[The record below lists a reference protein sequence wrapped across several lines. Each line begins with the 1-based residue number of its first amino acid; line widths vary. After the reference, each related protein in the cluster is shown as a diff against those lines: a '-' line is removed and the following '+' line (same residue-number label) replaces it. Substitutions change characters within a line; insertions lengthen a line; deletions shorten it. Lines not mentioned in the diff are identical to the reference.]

1 MSTPVAA
8 HPPVV
13 ASGPT
18 TAKWIWLGVAIIVG
32 LVLAFAPTPQ
42 GLTRTGQLVLAITAG
57 TVILW
62 ATEVMNNGVASV
74 LMMALLIAVKVPPP
88 RALSGFADPAF
99 WTLLAVLYYGFAMR
113 KTGLAERLSYY
124 ILTLFPG
131 TYAGILSA
139 FFAIGF
145 VLALGIPSMT
155 VRTAIMAPIAWA
167 MVQTLGLA
175 PRSKGS
181 ALIML
186 TVVEMAVVPG
196 LAFEL
201 GSLNG
206 PVVLKMFADKHL
218 PITWTG
224 YAEVMAVPTLVFCAL
239 ILLLNLWFL
248 KPEAPLKAS
257 TDFARAKLAALGS
270 VKRPEMITAIVVVVS
285 IFLWAT
291 NGKLHSFPTFG
302 VGMVAMAVFA
312 LSGILQDGD
321 VATGVSWTLLL
332 FLGGIFGLGNVIV
345 DTKITDWMAG
355 LMLPHVGS
363 LIATPM
369 LLLIV
374 VLFAMLALRFLDP
387 TAFIA
392 MPLIFLPLE
401 EPLAKAG
408 IPPLILTA
416 PLLLASAPFWLT
428 YMNFW
433 MAMGDSITGK
443 QGFSRI
449 QLFNV
454 ANIYAVSAILSL
466 IVGVFYWRMIGIF

>member
-1 MSTPVAA
+1 MSTSVAAPPVAGA
-8 HPPVV
+8 GL
-13 ASGPT
+13 SSSKT
-18 TAKWIWLGVAIIVG
+18 IWLGVAILLG
-32 LVLAFAPTPQ
+32 LVIAFLPAPQ
-42 GLTRTGQLVLAITAG
+42 GLSRTAQLVLAITAF
-57 TVILW
+57 TVVLW

-74 LMMALLIAVKVPPP
+74 LMMALMIAVKVPPP

-113 KTGLAERLSYY
+113 RTGLAERLSYY

-131 TYAGILSA
+131 TYSGILTA

-167 MVQTLGLA
+167 LVQALGLK
-175 PRSKGS
+175 PRSKGA

-206 PVVLKMFADKHL
+206 PVVIKMFADKHVPL
-218 PITWTG
+218 DWTS
-224 YAEVMAVPTLVFCAL
+224 YAKVMTLPTLVFCGL
-239 ILLLNLWFL
+239 ILLLNQLYL
-248 KPEAPLKAS
+248 KPEEPLRAS
-257 TDFARAKLAALGS
+257 PEFAKSKLAALGS
-270 VKRPEMITAIVVVVS
+270 FKRPELITALVVGVS
-285 IFLWAT
+285 IVLWAT
-291 NGKLHSFPTFG
+291 NGKLHSLPTFA
-302 VGMVAMAVFA
+302 VGMIAMAVFA
-312 LSGILQDGD
+312 VTGILQDADIG
-321 VATGVSWTLLL
+321 TGVSWTLLL
-332 FLGGIFGLGNVIV
+332 FLGGIFGLGNVLV
-345 DTKITDWMAG
+345 DNKITDWMAS
-355 LMLPHVGS
+355 LMLPHVQS
-363 LIATPM
+363 LIGTPM

-392 MPLIFLPLE
+392 MPLIFLPLQ
-401 EPLAKAG
+401 EPLTKAG
-408 IPPLILTA
+408 ISPLILTA
-416 PLLLASAPFWLT
+416 PLLLASAPFWMP

-433 MAMGDSITGK
+433 IAMGDSITGK
-443 QGFSRI
+443 QAFSRV

-454 ANIYAVSAILSL
+454 ANIYAVSAIVALV
-466 IVGVFYWRMIGIF
+466 VGVFYWRMLGLL

>member
-8 HPPVV
+8 NPPVV
-13 ASGPT
+13 APGL
-18 TAKWIWLGVAIIVG
+18 TATKWIWLGVAILIG
-32 LVLAFAPTPQ
+32 LAIAFAPTPQ
-42 GLTRTGQLVLAITAG
+42 GLTRIGQLVLAITAG
-57 TVILW
+57 TVVLW

-131 TYAGILSA
+131 SYAGILAA
-139 FFAIGF
+139 FFVIGF

-175 PRSKGS
+175 PRSKGA

-206 PVVLKMFADKHL
+206 PVVLKMFADKHV

-224 YAEVMAVPTLVFCAL
+224 YAEVMAVPTLIFCAL
-239 ILLLNLWFL
+239 ILLLNQLLL
-248 KPEAPLKAS
+248 KPETPLRAS
-257 TDFARAKLAALGS
+257 TDFARTKLAALGS
-270 VKRPEMITAIVVVVS
+270 IKRQEMITAIVVAVS

-291 NGKLHSFPTFG
+291 NGKLHSFPTFA

-312 LSGILQDGD
+312 LSGILQDAD
-321 VATGVSWTLLL
+321 IATGVSWTLLL

-345 DTKITDWMAG
+345 DAKITDWMAG

-374 VLFAMLALRFLDP
+374 VLLAMLALRFLDP

-392 MPLIFLPLE
+392 MPLLFLPLQ
-401 EPLAKAG
+401 EPLTKAG
-408 IPPLILTA
+408 IPPLVLTA

-433 MAMGDSITGK
+433 MAMGDSITQK
-443 QGFSRI
+443 QGFSRM
-449 QLFNV
+449 QLFNI
-454 ANIYAVSAILSL
+454 ANVYAVSAILAL
-466 IVGVFYWRMIGIF
+466 IAGVFYWRAIGVF

>member
-1 MSTPVAA
+1 MGTPVAA
-8 HPPVV
+8 HPPVTS
-13 ASGPT
+13 SGIST
-18 TAKWIWLGVAIIVG
+18 GKWIWLAVAIVVG
-32 LVLAFAPTPQ
+32 LVLAFSPTPQ
-42 GLTRTGQLVLAITAG
+42 GLTRMGQLVLAITAG

-74 LMMALLIAVKVPPP
+74 LMMALLIGVKVPPP

-131 TYAGILSA
+131 SYAGILSA
-139 FFAIGF
+139 FFVIGF

-181 ALIML
+181 ALIMI

-206 PVVLKMFADKHL
+206 PVVIKMFADKHL
-218 PITWTG
+218 PLSWTS
-224 YAEVMAVPTLVFCAL
+224 YAEVMALPTLIFCGL
-239 ILLLNLWFL
+239 ILVLNQLVL
-248 KPEAPLKAS
+248 RPEAPLRAS
-257 TDFARAKLAALGS
+257 GDFARTRLAALGS
-270 VKRPEMITAIVVVVS
+270 IKRPEMITAIVVAVS

-291 NGKLHSFPTFG
+291 NGKLHSFPTFA

-312 LSGILQDGD
+312 LTGILQDAD
-321 VATGVSWTLLL
+321 IATGVSWTLLL

-345 DTKITDWMAG
+345 DAKVTDWMAG
-355 LMLPHVGS
+355 LMLPHVQS
-363 LIATPM
+363 LIATPI

-374 VLFAMLALRFLDP
+374 VLLAMLALRFLDP

-392 MPLIFLPLE
+392 MPLLFLPLE

-408 IPPLILTA
+408 IPPLVLTA
-416 PLLLASAPFWLT
+416 PILLASAPLWMT

-433 MAMGDSITGK
+433 IAMGDSITQK
-443 QGFSRI
+443 QAFSRM
-449 QLFNV
+449 QLFNI
-454 ANIYAVSAILSL
+454 ANIYAVSAI
-466 IVGVFYWRMIGIF
+466 IACIAGVFYWRMIGIF

>member
-8 HPPVV
+8 TPPVS
-13 ASGPT
+13 APSLP
-18 TAKWIWLGVAIIVG
+18 TAKWIWLGVALVVG
-32 LVLAFAPTPQ
+32 LALAFSPTPQ

-74 LMMALLIAVKVPPP
+74 LMMALLIGVKVPPP

-131 TYAGILSA
+131 SYSGILSA

-175 PRSKGS
+175 PRSKGA
-181 ALIML
+181 ALIMI

-206 PVVLKMFADKHL
+206 PVVIKMFADKHL
-218 PITWTG
+218 PLSWTG
-224 YAEVMAVPTLVFCAL
+224 YAQVMALPTLILCGL
-239 ILLLNLWFL
+239 ILVLNQLVL
-248 KPEAPLKAS
+248 RPEAPLRAS
-257 TDFARAKLAALGS
+257 GDFARTKLAALGS
-270 VKRPEMITAIVVVVS
+270 VKRPEMITAIVVAVS

-291 NGKLHSFPTFG
+291 NGKLHSFPTFA

-312 LSGILQDGD
+312 LTGILQDAD
-321 VATGVSWTLLL
+321 IATGVSWTLLL

-345 DTKITDWMAG
+345 DAKVTDWMAG
-355 LMLPHVGS
+355 LMLPRVQS
-363 LIATPM
+363 LIATPI
-369 LLLIV
+369 LLLVV
-374 VLFAMLALRFLDP
+374 VLLAMLALRFLDP

-392 MPLIFLPLE
+392 MPLIFLPLQ

-408 IPPLILTA
+408 FPPLVLTA
-416 PLLLASAPFWLT
+416 PILLASAPFWLT

-433 MAMGDSITGK
+433 MAMGDSITQK
-443 QGFSRI
+443 QAFSRM
-449 QLFNV
+449 QLFHI
-454 ANIYAVSAILSL
+454 ANIYAVSAIVAC
-466 IVGVFYWRMIGIF
+466 IAGVFYWRMIGVF

>member
-1 MSTPVAA
+1 M
-8 HPPVV
+8 
-13 ASGPT
+13 
-18 TAKWIWLGVAIIVG
+18 IWLGVAVLIGLAIVF
-32 LVLAFAPTPQ
+32 LPAPQ
-42 GLTRTGQLVLAITAG
+42 GLTRTAQLVLAITAS
-57 TVILW
+57 TIVLW

-74 LMMALLIAVKVPPP
+74 MMMGLLIAVKVPPP

-131 TYAGILSA
+131 SYAGILAA
-139 FFAIGF
+139 FFVIGF

-167 MVQTLGLA
+167 LVQTLGLP
-175 PRSKGS
+175 PRGKGS

-206 PVVLKMFADKHL
+206 PVVIKMFAAKQI

-224 YAEVMAVPTLVFCAL
+224 YAQVMTVPTLIFCGL
-239 ILLLNLWFL
+239 ILVFNQVFL
-248 KPEAPLKAS
+248 KPEAPLGGS
-257 TDFARAKLAALGS
+257 SDFARTKLAALGPFR
-270 VKRPEMITAIVVVVS
+270 RPELITALVIGVS
-285 IFLWAT
+285 IFLWVT
-291 NGKLHSFPTFG
+291 TGTLHSLPTFV
-302 VGMVAMAVFA
+302 VGMLAMAVFA
-312 LSGILQDGD
+312 MTGILRDED
-321 VATGVSWTLLL
+321 IATGVSWTLLL
-332 FLGGIFGLGNVIV
+332 FLGGIFGLGNVLV
-345 DTKITDWMAG
+345 DNKITDWMAG
-355 LMLPHVGS
+355 LMLPHVQG

-369 LLLIV
+369 LMLLV
-374 VLFAMLALRFLDP
+374 VLLVMLALRFLDP

-392 MPLIFLPLE
+392 MPLIFLPLQ

-408 IPPLILTA
+408 ISPMILTA
-416 PLLLASAPFWLT
+416 PILLASAPFWMP

-433 MAMGDSITGK
+433 MAMGEGITGK
-443 QGFSRI
+443 QAFSRT
-449 QLFNV
+449 QLFRI
-454 ANIYAVSAILSL
+454 ANIYAVSAILAC
-466 IVGVFYWRMIGIF
+466 IAGVFYWRMIGLL

>member
-8 HPPVV
+8 PPI
-13 ASGPT
+13 ASSGLST
-18 TAKWIWLGVAIIVG
+18 GKWIWLAVAIAVG
-32 LVLAFAPTPQ
+32 LVLAFSPTPQ

-131 TYAGILSA
+131 TYPGILSA
-139 FFAIGF
+139 FFVIGF

-175 PRSKGS
+175 PRSKGA
-181 ALIML
+181 ALIMI

-206 PVVLKMFADKHL
+206 PVVIKMFADKHL

-224 YAEVMAVPTLVFCAL
+224 YAQVMALPTLIFCGL
-239 ILLLNLWFL
+239 ILVLNQLVL
-248 KPEAPLKAS
+248 KPEAPLRAS
-257 TDFARAKLAALGS
+257 GDFARTKLAALGS
-270 VKRPEMITAIVVVVS
+270 IKRPEMITAIVVAVS

-291 NGKLHSFPTFG
+291 NGKLHSFPTFA

-312 LSGILQDGD
+312 LAGILQDAD
-321 VATGVSWTLLL
+321 VANGVSWTLLL

-345 DTKITDWMAG
+345 DAKVTDWMAS
-355 LMLPHVGS
+355 LMLPRVQS
-363 LIATPM
+363 LIATPI

-374 VLFAMLALRFLDP
+374 VLLAMLALRFLDP

-392 MPLIFLPLE
+392 MPLIFLPLQ

-408 IPPLILTA
+408 IPPLVLTA
-416 PLLLASAPFWLT
+416 PLLLASAPFWMT

-433 MAMGDSITGK
+433 MAMGDSITQK
-443 QGFSRI
+443 QAFSKV
-449 QLFNV
+449 QLFNM

-466 IVGVFYWRMIGIF
+466 VVGVFYWRMIGIF